1 MPKAQNLI
9 KTEHLTIST
18 TPPIVECL
26 TRLVAT
32 GLYGKNH
39 AEAAERL
46 LSRAIEELIA
56 DGFFSKVALASTE
69 LPLLRTKKLDQFYFT
84 KDQAITN

>member
-1 MPKAQNLI
+1 MPKLWHFFAIIMPKAQNLI

-18 TPPIVECL
+18 TPPIVGFL

-56 DGFFSKVALASTE
+56 NDFFSKIPSPSADLSLATN
-69 LPLLRTKKLDQFYFT
+69 KKV
-84 KDQAITN
+84 